1 MKVLLSRKDTVKLL
15 ILSELAINKECNQRD
30 IAKKLKL
37 TPQAIS
43 EHFKELISENYVKVI
58 HKGYYELTDKG
69 IDWLTKNL
77 LDLHL
82 YSEELVK
89 KLYSRSIV
97 AIAEGEIVEND
108 KIRYWFQDG
117 YIFAKRSKDANGVAM
132 MAAKHGE
139 DVLIKPTS
147 GFEPPK
153 KGEVV
158 VVKIPDIAEG
168 GSRKVN
174 IESFREFVKSKPRSI
189 VVAIGVE
196 ALVSCRKIG
205 VEPIFFGSKNVC
217 VEAAHHGSGVIVA
230 CTESLVD
237 DLLRT
242 LIEENIKFEIKEF
255 AV

>member
-1 MKVLLSRKDTVKLL
+1 M
-15 ILSELAINKECNQRD
+15 N
-30 IAKKLKL
+30 
-37 TPQAIS
+37 
-43 EHFKELISENYVKVI
+43 
-58 HKGYYELTDKG
+58 
-69 IDWLTKNL
+69 NL
-77 LDLHL
+77 
-82 YSEELVK
+82 
-89 KLYSRSIV
+89 
-97 AIAEGEIVEND
+97 G
-108 KIRYWFQDG
+108 YWFQDG